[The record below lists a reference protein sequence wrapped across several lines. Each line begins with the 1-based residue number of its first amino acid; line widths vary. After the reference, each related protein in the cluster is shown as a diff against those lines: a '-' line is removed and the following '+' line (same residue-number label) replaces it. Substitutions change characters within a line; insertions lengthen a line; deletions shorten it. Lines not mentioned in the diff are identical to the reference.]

1 MPVYLVHRIQLGR
14 MGPQTQPHGGT
25 GGVRRG
31 AESISIYIFCKK

>member
-25 GGVRRG
+25 GGFAG